1 MSANDITEVYEL
13 KGVEADILKENIG
26 KMSGGLH
33 GFLERA
39 IEKFE
44 HECKAERKA
53 REIQSNEN
61 VTGLATH
68 IDERIGAIESVLAPK
83 KEKPKVHIDL
93 QHKIEQLTMQEL
105 PQTCWPKSSV
115 VDALASAID
124 KVKKDTEVEK
134 PFVYQDLDKY
144 LPSWCFSPFEAE
156 LQQEPD
162 KKKKEMD
169 MLSWSLAFDR
179 FVH

>member
-1 MSANDITEVYEL
+1 MR
-13 KGVEADILKENIG
+13 
-26 KMSGGLH
+26 GL
-33 GFLERA
+33 
-39 IEKFE
+39 
-44 HECKAERKA
+44 
-53 REIQSNEN
+53 
-61 VTGLATH
+61 
-68 IDERIGAIESVLAPK
+68 VLSKVCWPAPK
-83 KEKPKVHIDL
+83 KEKPKVHVDL

-169 MLSWSLAFDR
+169 MLSWSLAYDR
-179 FVH
+179 FGHECLFCLNLFRIVHITWTGMPWPLPVPDSLPLVLR